1 MKRIILFL
9 FTLCCLMPAAAQ
21 FDKQI
26 AKEREKM
33 YKKTMKDYKKEGWKL
48 FGSSQSLEM
57 ALLTH
62 YQKLYKEGE
71 ENQEI
76 MGTCTRCKS
85 KNVGQQT
92 CINNAAITYAQQ
104 AKRVLNGRI
113 ASDIAGSDDEK
124 AEFDHFYTAYES
136 QIEKELNGELQPSY
150 SIIRDNGDGT
160 YEMRA
165 YFIVSESAATR
176 ARIRAYE
183 NAARESAA
191 AQKFADQVSKFVREG
206 KQADA
211 K

>member
-1 MKRIILFL
+1 
-9 FTLCCLMPAAAQ
+9 
-21 FDKQI
+21 
-26 AKEREKM
+26 
-33 YKKTMKDYKKEGWKL
+33 
-48 FGSSQSLEM
+48 
-57 ALLTH
+57 
-62 YQKLYKEGE
+62 
-71 ENQEI
+71 

-124 AEFDHFYTAYES
+124 AEFDHFYAAYES